1 MNERISDLAQEAFY
15 SSDTS
20 LVANIKV
27 PREFVER
34 FAKLIIEECIDCIRG
49 AGLTDEAAERNN
61 LGFNDG
67 ISAAVINT
75 QKPFGVEE

>member
-34 FAKLIIEECIDCIRG
+34 FAELIIEECALI
-49 AGLTDEAAERNN
+49 ANQT
-61 LGFNDG
+61 
-67 ISAAVINT
+67 VIGSD
-75 QKPFGVEE
+75 KVGDAIKKHFEVEGKE